1 MKLRSLTLMLILLLL
16 VPLLAA
22 CGGDDNGN
30 NDGDNG
36 DSQSVSLSQTFSEAG
51 LTFSYPEGWV
61 AESMGGEG
69 GVAANSQE
77 VLELA
82 QSDAEDVA
90 LPDGAQAALV
100 FGFAAPAE
108 AGLDATSIL
117 ELFTSEGDDTEVG
130 EIQEFTLG
138 EREGVTVTMQDSAS
152 DSEGAFYVFPIDD
165 STFGIVAGISNTGDY
180 NDALIRE
187 IVESVQF
194 TPPAE
199 SDE

>member
-1 MKLRSLTLMLILLLL
+1 
-16 VPLLAA
+16 
-22 CGGDDNGN
+22 
-30 NDGDNG
+30 
-36 DSQSVSLSQTFSEAG
+36 
-51 LTFSYPEGWV
+51 
-61 AESMGGEG
+61 
-69 GVAANSQE
+69 

-117 ELFTSEGDDTEVG
+117 ELFTGESGDSEVG
-130 EIQEFTLG
+130 EMAEFTLG

-165 STFGIVAGISNTGDY
+165 TTFGIVAGISKAGNY

-194 TPPAE
+194 TAPE
-199 SDE
+199 GTEGDQ